1 MIRMPIRLG
10 YGGVILFGFR
20 MATFSPWPCTAFP
33 GCMCMHRARSGVSPA
48 FYEYWSHRG
57 GFTLKTSF
65 KSDHL
70 PKASFPHTV
79 ARGDRASIYEFWKD
93 PNISPW
99 VVWRAISKNIL
110 CRMFG
115 RMWKRQDY
123 GNVRWSSVILVDVY
137 LKSFNFNVFL
147 WDISFFLNVLN
158 YTEYPRR

>member
-70 PKASFPHTV
+70 LKASFPHTV
-79 ARGDRASIYEFWKD
+79 ALGDRASIYEFGRTQTSVPEWYEEPFPKTYFAECSD
-93 PNISPW
+93 
-99 VVWRAISKNIL
+99 L
-110 CRMFG
+110 CG
-115 RMWKRQDY
+115 RGKTMAMW
-123 GNVRWSSVILVDVY
+123 GEAVLFWLTY

-147 WDISFFLNVLN
+147 WDISVF
-158 YTEYPRR
+158 